1 MYIHVHVVNIYD
13 VYLIAIAKTLCAVV
27 VFFAFPVTVLFV
39 MKWSIFFL

>member
-1 MYIHVHVVNIYD
+1 MYIHVVTIYD
-13 VYLIAIAKTLCAVV
+13 AYLIAIAKILCAVV